1 MVKVPAITSLSITSK
16 ASEDNYFLQP
26 TLLRT
31 EVFIYSICTYTF
43 YTHILPAKETL
54 QLLGVSTS
62 GITLSSCCSKPS
74 PNFTFVTGGLEN
86 LNFCSL
92 CRTFSGCSVKQGF
105 MV

>member
-1 MVKVPAITSLSITSK
+1 MVKVSAITSLPITSK
-16 ASEDNYFLQP
+16 ASENNYFLQSI
-26 TLLRT
+26 LLRT
-31 EVFIYSICTYTF
+31 EAFIHSICIHTF

-62 GITLSSCCSKPS
+62 GIALSSCCSKPS

-86 LNFCSL
+86 LLFCSL
-92 CRTFSGCSVKQGF
+92 CSTFSGRSVKQGF